1 MDPDNYCEKK
11 MSSEKSATYQAW
23 ADSDGILFTTLEG
36 VAWHRERG
44 LLSAEAKWLHEVIA
58 DTPEEASAV
67 HHIKM
72 GWAPYKPMGEAAP
85 CPQCGAC
92 FYPESSGICPNC
104 GPIC

>member
-1 MDPDNYCEKK
+1 MNKPLYKLADEYLVIAKAMVDQELPD
-11 MSSEKSATYQAW
+11 
-23 ADSDGILFTTLEG
+23 
-36 VAWHRERG
+36 
-44 LLSAEAKWLHEVIA
+44 EVIA

-92 FYPESSGICPNC
+92 FYPESSGVCPNC

>member
-1 MDPDNYCEKK
+1 MDPDNHCEKK

-36 VAWHRERG
+36 VVWHKERG
-44 LLSAEAKWLHEVIA
+44 LLSAEAKLLHEVIA

-92 FYPESSGICPNC
+92 FYPESSGVCPNC